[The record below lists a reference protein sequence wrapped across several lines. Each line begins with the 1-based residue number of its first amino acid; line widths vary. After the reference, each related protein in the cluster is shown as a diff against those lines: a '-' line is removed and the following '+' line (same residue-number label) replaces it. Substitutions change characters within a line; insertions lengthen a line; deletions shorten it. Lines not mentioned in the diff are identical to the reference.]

1 MATPPLLAFD
11 FLDPWGWVAER
22 RLAAAMH
29 QAGRPLEIIFQ
40 PCRSSLSRAAAGM
53 AYSDYLERRFGTE
66 AVVHQSLVA
75 TELRKLGIEPQLGKI
90 LTVPDTRLAQAAVL
104 WLQRSGRP
112 AQAFVER
119 VYEALFCQ
127 AADIGALSTL
137 ERLLAP
143 EGVAFRDVE
152 AFIESD
158 AFSQELDETEAMAA
172 AWTGRV
178 IPSLRINGTV
188 VYGAQTPGVLA
199 PMFA

>member
-1 MATPPLLAFD
+1 MDNPPLLAFD
-11 FLDPWGWVAER
+11 LLDPWGWVAVR
-22 RLAAAMH
+22 RLAVAMH
-29 QAGRPLEIIFQ
+29 QAGKKLDIIFQ
-40 PCRSSLSRAAAGM
+40 PCRSSLSRAATGM
-53 AYSDYLERRFGTE
+53 TYPDYLERRFGTE

-75 TELRKLGIEPQLGKI
+75 AELRKLAIEPGFGKI
-90 LTVPDTRLAQAAVL
+90 LTVPDTRPALAAVL

-127 AADIGALSTL
+127 AEDIGALSTL
-137 ERLLAP
+137 ERILGP
-143 EGVAFRDVE
+143 EGVAFRDIE
-152 AFIESD
+152 AFIESQ

-178 IPSLRINGTV
+178 IPSVRINGTV